1 MVINIC
7 MEIWFMMKLGFFIGK
22 KKKSIIF
29 LMEMVIYREIEG
41 K

>member
-22 KKKSIIF
+22 KKKKYNF
-29 LMEMVIYREIEG
+29 FDGNGYLQG
-41 K
+41 N